1 MKLEISQ
8 TEPFRH
14 GIQYP
19 LSQVNELLDDIL
31 LIQEEP
37 NEDGNWGGVYAITNT
52 LTNEIYF
59 GRSSQINNRLRFHE
73 ARSRSAEFGQLI
85 HQEIAKIGIEH
96 FTFEIIE
103 LLELA
108 FIRKELE
115 EDLIRQFGCRYNQ
128 MNKGHQHYIAIPLV
142 EGKQYKTNTF
152 EYNGITY
159 ANRREAEV
167 DLNFSKSKLS
177 RIKNK
182 QNTTIINSPILKIN
196 QG

>member
-1 MKLEISQ
+1 MKLETSK
-8 TEPFRH
+8 TEPFSH

-19 LSQVNELLDDIL
+19 LSEVYELLDGIL
-31 LIQEEP
+31 LAQEEP
-37 NEDGNWGGVYAITNT
+37 NEDGNWSGVYAITNT
-52 LTNEIYF
+52 LTDEIYF

-73 ARSRSAEFGQLI
+73 VRSRSSEFGQLI
-85 HQEIAKIGIEH
+85 HQDIAKVGIEY
-96 FTFEIIE
+96 FTFEIVE

-115 EDLIRQFGCRYNQ
+115 EDLIRQFGGRYNQ
-128 MNKGHQHYIAIPLV
+128 GNKGLQHYVAIPLV
-142 EGKQYKTNTF
+142 EGKEYKPNTF

-177 RIKNK
+177 RIKK
-182 QNTTIINSPILKIN
+182 QQRRIINSPILKIA